1 MYVIIVSYMFV
12 ISQTTNESRNEKNI
26 TFNDGQP
33 HVAGLW

>member
-1 MYVIIVSYMFV
+1 MYIIIVSYMFV
-12 ISQTTNESRNEKNI
+12 TLQTTNVSRNEKNI

>member
-12 ISQTTNESRNEKNI
+12 ILQTTNESRNEKNI